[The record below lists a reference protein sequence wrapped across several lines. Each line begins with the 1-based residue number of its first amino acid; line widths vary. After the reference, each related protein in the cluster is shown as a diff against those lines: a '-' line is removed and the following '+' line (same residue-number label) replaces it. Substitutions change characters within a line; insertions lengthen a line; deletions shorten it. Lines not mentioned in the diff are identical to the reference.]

1 MLHKAMESDHNT
13 RWWIKGD
20 GVDVVRG
27 LCESVKGKWSGD
39 VDLNDG
45 KLCNLYQAYQERMQM
60 VSGIGL
66 KERSTTL
73 LIEEDLNLETA
84 ALKKDLEFV
93 HSGKKNYCLI

>member
-27 LCESVKGKWSGD
+27 LCESVKGKWKWSGD

-45 KLCNLYQAYQERMQM
+45 KLCNLYQAYQE
-60 VSGIGL
+60 
-66 KERSTTL
+66 
-73 LIEEDLNLETA
+73 
-84 ALKKDLEFV
+84 
-93 HSGKKNYCLI
+93 